1 MSAGNIVPAPLGKEE
16 EIAAFLDKRRHA
28 KYIRFV
34 ASILG
39 AIPWVGAFIA
49 ASAALHA
56 EQEQGHVTDL
66 HRAWMAE
73 HAQKFEKLNQAVTE
87 MKGRLDQIG
96 GIVEERLEDE
106 TYLGL
111 VRTGFRIW
119 DESPTGST
127 RGAVQR
133 TLTNAAGTKL
143 CSDDVV
149 RLFLLWLRTYDELHL
164 RVIRFVYENAG
175 ATRAEIWDAIHGV
188 PVREDSPEADLFKLM
203 IRDLSTGSVIRQHRD
218 TTDDGRFLVKSN
230 RSRGA
235 RRLVMKSAFADGEEY
250 ELTGLG
256 RQFVHYAFNALVP
269 RIESGER
276 ASGVSPQTDGI
287 GDEIGG

>member
-1 MSAGNIVPAPLGKEE
+1 MSAGNIVPTPTGKEE
-16 EIAAFLDKRRHA
+16 EIAAFVHKRRYA
-28 KYIRFV
+28 KHLRFV

-56 EQEQGHVTDL
+56 EQEQGHVTDMQ
-66 HRAWMAE
+66 RAWIAE
-73 HAQKFEKLNQAVTE
+73 HERKLEELNKAVAE
-87 MKGRLDQIG
+87 MTARLDQLG

-133 TLTNAAGTKL
+133 TLANAAGTKL
-143 CSDDVV
+143 CSDDVI
-149 RLFLLWLRTYDELHL
+149 RLFLLWLRNYDELHL
-164 RVIRFVYENAG
+164 RVVRFVYENAG
-175 ATRAEIWDAIHGV
+175 ATRADIWDAIHGV
-188 PVREDSPEADLFKLM
+188 PVREDSPEADIFKLM
-203 IRDLSTGSVIRQHRD
+203 VRDLSMGGVIRQHRA
-218 TTDDGRFLVKSN
+218 TTADGRFLAKSS

-235 RRLVMKSAFADGEEY
+235 RRRVMKSAFDDGEEY

-256 RQFVHYAFNALVP
+256 QQFVHYAFSDLVP

-276 ASGVSPQTDGI
+276 TSGVSPQAGNDG
-287 GDEIGG
+287 DAIGG